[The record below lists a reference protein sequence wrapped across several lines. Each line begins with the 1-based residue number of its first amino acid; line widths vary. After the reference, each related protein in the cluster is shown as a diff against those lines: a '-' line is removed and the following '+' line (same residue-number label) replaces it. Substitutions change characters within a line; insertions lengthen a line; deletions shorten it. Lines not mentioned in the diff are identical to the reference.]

1 MKETKKQIK
10 AQVINELNRKFER
23 DTQYLKERGDR
34 LAQKNCE
41 LSNENDRL
49 IKENRKFKEENE
61 NLKAELAQHKEWIER
76 MQDFC
81 NLPEAERAPAFKTYL
96 DGIGAKA
103 KSDKEL
109 AAIGKFYQGIMSMF
123 MV

>member
-1 MKETKKQIK
+1 MKETRKQIK
-10 AQVINELNRKFER
+10 AQLMNELSRKFER
-23 DTQYLKERGDR
+23 DTEYLKERCDKFAQRCNELGD
-34 LAQKNCE
+34 AYDACK
-41 LSNENDRL
+41 
-49 IKENRKFKEENE
+49 KENQDIKEENE
-61 NLKAELAQHKEWIER
+61 SLKAELNQYKEWIER

-96 DGIGAKA
+96 DGIEAKA

>member
-10 AQVINELNRKFER
+10 AQLMNELTCKFER
-23 DTQYLKERGDR
+23 DTENIKERCRR
-34 LAQKNCE
+34 LEQRNCE
-41 LSNENDRL
+41 LSTDCDTYK
-49 IKENRKFKEENE
+49 KENQNLKEENE
-61 NLKAELAQHKEWIER
+61 NLKAKLSQYKEWIDR

-96 DGIGAKA
+96 DGIEAKA